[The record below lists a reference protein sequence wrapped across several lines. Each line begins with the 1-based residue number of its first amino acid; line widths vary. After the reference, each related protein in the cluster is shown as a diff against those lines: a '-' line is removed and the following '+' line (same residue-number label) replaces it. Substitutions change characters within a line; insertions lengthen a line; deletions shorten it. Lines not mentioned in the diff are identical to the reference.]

1 MSEAA
6 APDVSFVVPTYRE
19 EENLPHLVEHVRTG
33 LAASGLSWELIVAN
47 DESGDGTARVCAELA
62 KRDPVRLLNRTRDRG
77 LALAVI
83 DGAKLA
89 RGTYIV
95 VMDGDL
101 SHPSAAVPAMVEILA
116 RDPAVKMAVGSRNV
130 ADASTDAGWPLL
142 RHLATFVATTAA
154 RPLTSMRDPMSGFF
168 ALRRADW
175 PAGPLRPIGYKIG
188 LELAVRG
195 GFGRGAIAE
204 VPIHFTDRQ
213 LGKSKMGLR
222 ELHNY
227 CRHLFN
233 LYRFRWPAF
242 RVLMQGGIGAVG
254 YFVDLAGFFL
264 LQAAGLGHLAARLV
278 SYTGPPTS
286 APGGSTAP
294 TPTTTGRGGGPDGSS
309 RCSPPSPW
317 RASRSTPWST
327 TCSPRTSPSSTRTS
341 RSRSSPACSPASRST
356 TSAATGWSSA
366 GYERAKSSS

>member
-1 MSEAA
+1 MSGAA

-19 EENLPHLVEHVRTG
+19 EENLPHLVEHVRAG
-33 LAASGLSWELIVAN
+33 LAASGLRWELIVAN

-62 KRDPVRLLNRTRDRG
+62 RRDPVRLLNRTRDRG

-89 RGTYIV
+89 RGTYVV

-101 SHPSAAVPAMVEILA
+101 SHPSSAVPAMVEILA

-130 ADASTDAGWPLL
+130 ADASTDAGWPAA
-142 RHLATFVATTAA
+142 RHLATFVATAIA
-154 RPLTSMRDPMSGFF
+154 RPLTPMRDPMSGFF

-188 LELAVRG
+188 LEIAVRG
-195 GFGRGAIAE
+195 GFGPGAIAE

-227 CRHLFN
+227 GRHVLN

-242 RVLMQGGIGAVG
+242 RVLMQGGIGAAG

-264 LQAAGLGHLAARLV
+264 LQAAGLGHLAARLA
-278 SYTGPPTS
+278 SYWPANLCTWWLNRAYTYDDRPRRRAGPQFALFAALTL
-286 APGGSTAP
+286 AGFAVNALVYYLLTAHVP
-294 TPTTTGRGGGPDGSS
+294 FFDARKPLAILVGVLAGFALNYV
-309 RCSPPSPW
+309 CSN
-317 RASRSTPWST
+317 RLVFR
-327 TCSPRTSPSSTRTS
+327 RL
-341 RSRSSPACSPASRST
+341 
-356 TSAATGWSSA
+356 
-366 GYERAKSSS
+366 